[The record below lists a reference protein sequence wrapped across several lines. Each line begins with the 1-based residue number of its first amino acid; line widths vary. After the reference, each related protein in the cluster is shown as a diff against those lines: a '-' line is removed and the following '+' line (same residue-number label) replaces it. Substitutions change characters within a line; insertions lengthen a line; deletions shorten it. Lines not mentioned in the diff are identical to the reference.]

1 MSDMYLPFVLRGA
14 RNACAVLFPFLF

>member
-14 RNACAVLFPFLF
+14 RNACAVLFPFQF